1 MAADLPCD
9 DAGVCMVC
17 GVAAPSEVDLLRC
30 STCATPWHSPCLSNP
45 PALSEAAIWSCPDCS
60 GDPVAPAAPAA
71 GGELV
76 AAVRAIEADTT
87 LSDAEKARR
96 RQNILAG
103 RSAASAPDD
112 DVDDSA
118 EDDVLNIF
126 GRSFSCAFCMK
137 LLDRPVTVSSSLS
150 PALSFS
156 NCASVFFFHSDPPA
170 SDLLHPRICDLF
182 TWFLVSAVYLFI
194 LPTVAVALTP

>member
-9 DAGVCMVC
+9 NAGVCMVC

-150 PALSFS
+150 LPLYHSRIVPPFSFS
-156 NCASVFFFHSDPPA
+156 SPIH
-170 SDLLHPRICDLF
+170 LLLISCIHGSAISSNGFWFRRFISLF
-182 TWFLVSAVYLFI
+182 YVL
-194 LPTVAVALTP
+194 